1 MGKGNN
7 NRQKTRPHMD
17 FGGAVRE
24 IGVFVALI
32 IMVIIF
38 ALIDPSYV
46 TVGNF
51 VDIVKQATINGILA
65 IGITFAIISG
75 GIDLS
80 LGSTFAIVIV
90 AVGQLTVMGI
100 PPLAAIAAGAVL
112 GTFMGSIN
120 GLLVTKMRLQ
130 PFIATLGTMSVFRGI
145 AYVVTGGW
153 PVLNIPDA
161 YRKSLGAKVIGDV
174 PISIFV
180 LFAIAVIAHILLKKT
195 RFGNYLFAV
204 GGNEEAAKLSGVN
217 VDRTKII
224 GLCISNGLI
233 ALSGALIAHY
243 VGYSDASSSSG
254 TLIYGLA
261 AVIIGE
267 ALFSLFPRGR
277 RGVTLGLVS
286 AVCGSII
293 YKMIVTFV
301 VDAELFGDN
310 SANLM
315 KLLCAVIVAITL
327 IIPAMKDAVATWKN
341 KREARRA

>member
-1 MGKGNN
+1 MGKENN
-7 NRQKTRPHMD
+7 SRQKAVSRMM
-17 FGGAVRE
+17 FSGSVRE

-38 ALIDPSYV
+38 ALIDSSYV

-90 AVGQLTVMGI
+90 AVGQLTVLGV
-100 PPLAAIAAGAVL
+100 PPVAAVCAGAVL

-217 VDRTKII
+217 VDRTKILAYSMCGFCVAFAGMIMLANLGTGEPATGQGYELDAIAASAIGGTRMAGGKGSILGTFLGALLLAALKI
-224 GLCISNGLI
+224 GL
-233 ALSGALIAHY
+233 
-243 VGYSDASSSSG
+243 
-254 TLIYGLA
+254 
-261 AVIIGE
+261 IIT
-267 ALFSLFPRGR
+267 
-277 RGVTLGLVS
+277 GVSTFWQ
-286 AVCGSII
+286 
-293 YKMIVTFV
+293 YIVTGIIIVIAAYFEV
-301 VDAELFGDN
+301 IQ
-310 SANLM
+310 S
-315 KLLCAVIVAITL
+315 KLSSKFSKSQA
-327 IIPAMKDAVATWKN
+327 
-341 KREARRA
+341 

>member
-7 NRQKTRPHMD
+7 NQQRTLPHINL
-17 FGGAVRE
+17 GGAVRE

-38 ALIDPSYV
+38 ALIDSSYV

-90 AVGQLTVMGI
+90 AVGQLTVMGV

-174 PISIFV
+174 PI
-180 LFAIAVIAHILLKKT
+180 AIAVIAHILLKKT

-217 VDRTKII
+217 VDRTKILAYSMCGFCVAFAGMIMLANLGTGEPATGQGYELDAIAASAIGGTRMAGGKGSILGTFLGALLLAALKI
-224 GLCISNGLI
+224 GL
-233 ALSGALIAHY
+233 
-243 VGYSDASSSSG
+243 
-254 TLIYGLA
+254 
-261 AVIIGE
+261 IIT
-267 ALFSLFPRGR
+267 
-277 RGVTLGLVS
+277 GVSTFWQ
-286 AVCGSII
+286 
-293 YKMIVTFV
+293 YIVTGIIIVIAAYF
-301 VDAELFGDN
+301 EEIQ
-310 SANLM
+310 S
-315 KLLCAVIVAITL
+315 KLSSRFSKAQA
-327 IIPAMKDAVATWKN
+327 
-341 KREARRA
+341 